1 MSNTV
6 SFVIWVVVLI
16 LCAGS
21 LLFLIG
27 YSISE
32 AWYRKRIYNHDSKL
46 MNKQETVTTIN
57 NRVTK
62 VIMFRAN
69 KEASEKIVRNAGAS
83 GSFAWNHV
91 SILDIYLIDFDTN
104 EQVCF
109 SVVGGRI
116 NNHNYP
122 LTDSEILA
130 LELSKNFNEENLN
143 KFLDSE
149 EMKEKIDVLKRSI
162 IGKELV

>member
-1 MSNTV
+1 MRI
-6 SFVIWVVVLI
+6 VIGSLILVVLV
-16 LCAGS
+16 GMM
-21 LLFLIG
+21 LFLIG
-27 YSISE
+27 YSIHE
-32 AWYRKRIYNHDSKL
+32 AWYRRRIYNHDPKL
-46 MNKQETVTTIN
+46 MDKKVTVTTIN
-57 NRVTK
+57 NRVTD

-69 KEASEKIVRNAGAS
+69 QETSEKIIRNAGAS
-83 GSFAWNHV
+83 GSFAWNPV

-116 NNHNYP
+116 NNYNYP

-149 EMKEKIDVLKRSI
+149 EVKEKIDKLNRNI

>member
-1 MSNTV
+1 MRIIFGSLML
-6 SFVIWVVVLI
+6 VVLVGI
-16 LCAGS
+16 M
-21 LLFLIG
+21 LFMIG
-27 YSISE
+27 YSIHG
-32 AWYRKRIYNHDSKL
+32 AWYRRRIYNHDPKL
-46 MNKQETVTTIN
+46 MDKKVTEITIN
-57 NRVTK
+57 NRATDV
-62 VIMFRAN
+62 VMFRAN
-69 KEASEKIVRNAGAS
+69 KEASEKIVRNAYSAIS
-83 GSFAWNHV
+83 WLQV
-91 SILDIYLIDFDTN
+91 SILDIYLIDSNTN

-149 EMKEKIDVLKRSI
+149 EVKEKIDKLNRNI

>member
-1 MSNTV
+1 MRI
-6 SFVIWVVVLI
+6 VIGGICLAVLI
-16 LCAGS
+16 GLM
-21 LLFLIG
+21 LFMIG

-32 AWYRKRIYNHDSKL
+32 AWYRRRIYNHDPKL
-46 MNKQETVTTIN
+46 MDKKTTVTTIN
-57 NRVTK
+57 NRVTD

-69 KEASEKIVRNAGAS
+69 QEVSKKIVRNADSAIS
-83 GSFAWNHV
+83 WLQV

>member
-1 MSNTV
+1 MRI
-6 SFVIWVVVLI
+6 VIGSICLAVLI
-16 LCAGS
+16 GLM
-21 LLFLIG
+21 LFMIG

-32 AWYRKRIYNHDSKL
+32 AWYRRRIYNHDPKL
-46 MNKQETVTTIN
+46 MDKKTTVTTIN
-57 NRVTK
+57 NRVTD

-69 KEASEKIVRNAGAS
+69 QEVSKKIVRNADSAIS
-83 GSFAWNHV
+83 WLQV

-130 LELSKNFNEENLN
+130 LELSKNFNKENLN

-149 EMKEKIDVLKRSI
+149 EMKEKIDVLKRSV

>member
-1 MSNTV
+1 MLG
-6 SFVIWVVVLI
+6 VLI
-16 LCAGS
+16 GI
-21 LLFLIG
+21 LLFMVG
-27 YSISE
+27 YSIHE
-32 AWYRKRIYNHDSKL
+32 AWYRRRIYNHDPKL
-46 MNKQETVTTIN
+46 MDKQQTVTTIN
-57 NRVTK
+57 NRVTN

-69 KEASEKIVRNAGAS
+69 QEASEKIVRNAGAS
-83 GSFAWNHV
+83 GSFAWNPV

-109 SVVGGRI
+109 SVIGGRI
-116 NNHNYP
+116 NNYYCP
-122 LTDSEILA
+122 LKDSEILA

-149 EMKEKIDVLKRSI
+149 EMKEKIDVLRRNI

>member
-1 MSNTV
+1 MRIIVGSL
-6 SFVIWVVVLI
+6 ILVVLV
-16 LCAGS
+16 GMM
-21 LLFLIG
+21 LFLIG
-27 YSISE
+27 YSIHE
-32 AWYRKRIYNHDSKL
+32 AWYRRRIYNHDPKL
-46 MNKQETVTTIN
+46 MDKKITVTTIN
-57 NRVTK
+57 NRVTD

-69 KEASEKIVRNAGAS
+69 KETSEKIIRNAGAS
-83 GSFAWNHV
+83 GSFAWNPV

-116 NNHNYP
+116 NNYNYP

-149 EMKEKIDVLKRSI
+149 EMKEKIDVLKRNI

>member
-1 MSNTV
+1 MRLLLGDIMLI
-6 SFVIWVVVLI
+6 VIL
-16 LCAGS
+16 GMM
-21 LLFLIG
+21 LFIIG

-32 AWYRKRIYNHDSKL
+32 AWYRRRIYNHDLKL
-46 MNKQETVTTIN
+46 MDRKETVTTIN

-62 VIMFRAN
+62 VVMFRSN
-69 KEASEKIVRNAGAS
+69 KEASERIVRNAGAS
-83 GSFAWNHV
+83 GSFAWNNV
-91 SILDIYLIDFDTN
+91 SILDIYLVDFDTN

-109 SVVGGRI
+109 PVVGGRI
-116 NNHNYP
+116 NNYNYP
-122 LTDSEILA
+122 LRDSEILA

-149 EMKEKIDVLKRSI
+149 EMKEKIDVLDRNI

>member
-1 MSNTV
+1 MRI
-6 SFVIWVVVLI
+6 VIGSICLAVLI
-16 LCAGS
+16 GLM
-21 LLFLIG
+21 LFMIG

-32 AWYRKRIYNHDSKL
+32 AWYRRRIYNHDPKL
-46 MNKQETVTTIN
+46 MDKKTTVTTIN
-57 NRVTK
+57 NRVTD

-69 KEASEKIVRNAGAS
+69 QEVSKKIVRNADSAIS
-83 GSFAWNHV
+83 WLQV

-116 NNHNYP
+116 NNHYYP

-149 EMKEKIDVLKRSI
+149 EMKEKIDVLKRSV

>member
-1 MSNTV
+1 MRIIFS
-6 SFVIWVVVLI
+6 SLI
-16 LCAGS
+16 LVVILGMM
-21 LLFLIG
+21 LFIIG

-32 AWYRKRIYNHDSKL
+32 AWYRRRIYNHDLKL
-46 MNKQETVTTIN
+46 MDRKETVTTIN

-62 VIMFRAN
+62 VVMFRSN
-69 KEASEKIVRNAGAS
+69 KEASERIVRNAGAS
-83 GSFAWNHV
+83 GSFAWNNV
-91 SILDIYLIDFDTN
+91 SILDIYLVDFDTN

-109 SVVGGRI
+109 PVVGGRI
-116 NNHNYP
+116 NNYNYP
-122 LTDSEILA
+122 LRDSEILA

-149 EMKEKIDVLKRSI
+149 EMKEKIDVLDRNI

>member
-1 MSNTV
+1 MRIIIGS
-6 SFVIWVVVLI
+6 ICLVVLI
-16 LCAGS
+16 GLM
-21 LLFLIG
+21 LFMIG
-27 YSISE
+27 YGISE
-32 AWYRKRIYNHDSKL
+32 AWYRRRIYNHDPKL
-46 MNKQETVTTIN
+46 MDKKTTVTTIN
-57 NRVTK
+57 NRVTD

-69 KEASEKIVRNAGAS
+69 QEVSKKIVRNADSAIS
-83 GSFAWNHV
+83 WLQV

-149 EMKEKIDVLKRSI
+149 EMKEKIDVLKRNI

>member
-1 MSNTV
+1 MRI
-6 SFVIWVVVLI
+6 VIGSICLAVLI
-16 LCAGS
+16 GLM
-21 LLFLIG
+21 LFMIG

-32 AWYRKRIYNHDSKL
+32 AWYRRRIYNHDPKL
-46 MNKQETVTTIN
+46 MDKKITVTTIN
-57 NRVTK
+57 NRVTD

-69 KEASEKIVRNAGAS
+69 QEASEKIIRNAGAS
-83 GSFAWNHV
+83 GSFAWSYV

-104 EQVCF
+104 EQICF

-116 NNHNYP
+116 NNYNYP

-149 EMKEKIDVLKRSI
+149 EMKEKIDVLKRNI

>member
-1 MSNTV
+1 MRII
-6 SFVIWVVVLI
+6 F
-16 LCAGS
+16 GS
-21 LLFLIG
+21 LMLVVSVGMMLFIIG

-32 AWYRKRIYNHDSKL
+32 AWYRRRIYNHDPKL
-46 MNKQETVTTIN
+46 MDKKVTEITIN
-57 NRVTK
+57 NRATDV
-62 VIMFRAN
+62 VMFRAN
-69 KEASEKIVRNAGAS
+69 KEASEKIVRNAYS
-83 GSFAWNHV
+83 TISWLQV
-91 SILDIYLIDFDTN
+91 SILDIYLIDSDTN

-122 LTDSEILA
+122 LRDSEILA

-149 EMKEKIDVLKRSI
+149 EMKEKIDVLKRNI

>member
-1 MSNTV
+1 MRI
-6 SFVIWVVVLI
+6 VIGSICLAVLI
-16 LCAGS
+16 GIM
-21 LLFLIG
+21 LFMIG

-32 AWYRKRIYNHDSKL
+32 AWYRRRIYNHDPKL
-46 MNKQETVTTIN
+46 MDKKVTEITIN
-57 NRVTK
+57 NRATDV
-62 VIMFRAN
+62 VMFRAN
-69 KEASEKIVRNAGAS
+69 KEASEKIVRNAYS
-83 GSFAWNHV
+83 TISWLQV
-91 SILDIYLIDFDTN
+91 SILDIYLIDSDTN

>member
-1 MSNTV
+1 MRI
-6 SFVIWVVVLI
+6 VIGSICLAVLI
-16 LCAGS
+16 GLM
-21 LLFLIG
+21 LFMIG

-32 AWYRKRIYNHDSKL
+32 AWYRRRIYNHDPKL
-46 MNKQETVTTIN
+46 MDKKTTVTTIN
-57 NRVTK
+57 NRVTD

-69 KEASEKIVRNAGAS
+69 QEVSKKIVRNADSAIS
-83 GSFAWNHV
+83 WLQV

-149 EMKEKIDVLKRSI
+149 EMKEKIDVLKRSV

>member
-1 MSNTV
+1 MRIIFGSL
-6 SFVIWVVVLI
+6 ILVVLV
-16 LCAGS
+16 GMM
-21 LLFLIG
+21 LFIIG

-32 AWYRKRIYNHDSKL
+32 AWYRRRIYNHDPKL
-46 MNKQETVTTIN
+46 MDRKETVTTIN

-62 VIMFRAN
+62 VIMFRSN
-69 KEASEKIVRNAGAS
+69 QEASEKIVRNAGAS
-83 GSFAWNHV
+83 GSFAWNNV
-91 SILDIYLIDFDTN
+91 SILDIYLVDFDTN

-109 SVVGGRI
+109 PVVGGRI
-116 NNHNYP
+116 NNYNYP

-130 LELSKNFNEENLN
+130 LELYKNLNEENLN

-149 EMKEKIDVLKRSI
+149 KMKEKIDALDRNI